1 MRPQEMANPNATN
14 PETTKPEWA
23 NTTNLDPETTN
34 RPTDHAGGEGGHHS
48 AGSALARIL
57 DENYETIA
65 ARRSRGDS
73 WQPVLD
79 WLAHNGITDTRGR
92 PVTPQLLAATW
103 ARVGAIRDA
112 RGLGRPRSSNIR
124 HSIPEGNAAMAST
137 EVPRRV
143 AFSEAFSRALED
155 TDRHSPLYRF
165 MVEHHDAIAEKRSRY
180 GSWDKFLEL
189 VNEAGIRDGQHRP
202 VTVRVL
208 YRTWERVTRAVKAS
222 RSRPAARI
230 VTPANTPSPPQMS
243 EPPAQTIATP
253 ATTRPPPM
261 VGSVVF
267 RPGKPPMIVTKKWQ
281 ADTAPLAREPLPPG
295 KSAKLSY
302 EQAWGVQTT
311 RNGILIDDRHTPFAT
326 LQQDL
331 VNDLTD
337 AGFAVYI
344 ARFDADATGERVLA
358 HLTEIQR
365 IMDEVKK
372 GENYGPQRSRS

>member
-1 MRPQEMANPNATN
+1 MT
-14 PETTKPEWA
+14 
-23 NTTNLDPETTN
+23 DPETAS
-34 RPTDHAGGEGGHHS
+34 RPTKRPGGEAGHHN
-48 AGSALARIL
+48 AGSALVRSL
-57 DENYETIA
+57 DENYEEIA
-65 ARRSRGDS
+65 ARRGRGGS
-73 WQPVLD
+73 WQAVLD
-79 WLAHNGITDTRGR
+79 WLAQTGVTDTRGR

-112 RGLGRPRSSNIR
+112 RGLGRPRSSNVR
-124 HSIPEGNAAMAST
+124 HSIPEGSAAMAST

-189 VNEAGIRDGQHRP
+189 VNEAGIRDGQDRP
-202 VTVRVL
+202 VTVRIL

-230 VTPANTPSPPQMS
+230 VTPAKTPSPPQMPN
-243 EPPAQTIATP
+243 PPGRPFAP
-253 ATTRPPPM
+253 SPSTRPPQM

-281 ADTAPLAREPLPPG
+281 ADTAPLERQPLPPG

-311 RNGILIDDRHTPFAT
+311 RNGILINDRHTPFAT

-358 HLTEIQR
+358 HLAEIQR
-365 IMDEVKK
+365 ILDEVKK

>member
-1 MRPQEMANPNATN
+1 MTS
-14 PETTKPEWA
+14 
-23 NTTNLDPETTN
+23 
-34 RPTDHAGGEGGHHS
+34 RPTRRSGSEAGYHN
-48 AGSALARIL
+48 ARSALVRSL
-57 DENYETIA
+57 DENYEEIA
-65 ARRSRGDS
+65 AQRGRGGS
-73 WQPVLD
+73 WQAVLD
-79 WLAHNGITDTRGR
+79 WLAQTGVTDTRGR

-112 RGLGRPRSSNIR
+112 RGLGRPGRPRSSNVSQ
-124 HSIPEGNAAMAST
+124 SIPEGSAAMAST

-189 VNEAGIRDGQHRP
+189 VNEAGIRDGQDRP
-202 VTVRVL
+202 VTVRIL

-230 VTPANTPSPPQMS
+230 VTPANTPSPPRMPD
-243 EPPAQTIATP
+243 PPARPFAP
-253 ATTRPPPM
+253 SPSTRPPPM

-281 ADTAPLAREPLPPG
+281 ADTAPLERQPLPPG

-358 HLTEIQR
+358 HLAEIQR
-365 IMDEVKK
+365 ILEEVKK

>member
-1 MRPQEMANPNATN
+1 
-14 PETTKPEWA
+14 
-23 NTTNLDPETTN
+23 
-34 RPTDHAGGEGGHHS
+34 
-48 AGSALARIL
+48 
-57 DENYETIA
+57 
-65 ARRSRGDS
+65 
-73 WQPVLD
+73 
-79 WLAHNGITDTRGR
+79 
-92 PVTPQLLAATW
+92 
-103 ARVGAIRDA
+103 
-112 RGLGRPRSSNIR
+112 
-124 HSIPEGNAAMAST
+124 MAST

-189 VNEAGIRDGQHRP
+189 VNEAGIRDGQDRP
-202 VTVRVL
+202 VTVRIL

-230 VTPANTPSPPQMS
+230 VTPANTPSPPRMPD
-243 EPPAQTIATP
+243 PPAQTFATSP
-253 ATTRPPPM
+253 STRPPSM
-261 VGSVVF
+261 VGSVVS

-281 ADTAPLAREPLPPG
+281 AHISPLERETLPPG
-295 KSAKLSY
+295 KSAEYSY
-302 EQAWGVQTT
+302 ERAWEAQNFRNDIYLDEQRQA
-311 RNGILIDDRHTPFAT
+311 FAT

-358 HLTEIQR
+358 HLADRQR
-365 IMDEVKK
+365 IMDELKK
-372 GENYGPQRSRS
+372 DEAHGRTNP